1 MSETNKN
8 ILKSFLMIGQ
18 SNMAGR
24 GFLKEV
30 PLIYNHN
37 IKMLRNGNWQTMWE
51 PINYDRPN
59 AGIGLASSFAAA
71 WSLENPKNEIGLIPC
86 ADGGTSLDNWNVDGV
101 LFKNAVFQA
110 KLAQKTSKL
119 QGILWHQGE
128 NDCQPMNA
136 NNYCEKFSTIIK
148 TLREEL
154 EVPNI
159 PLIIGGLGDFLT
171 QGAYGE
177 HFESYIIVNE
187 ELEKFA
193 KNNPNCYFVTA
204 SGLNAN
210 PDGIHI
216 SAPSQRIFGIRY
228 FESFKTKQ
236 TILKPLENEE
246 EIIKTIYERPQTK
259 IERRGLLDMD
269 FITDKLS
276 LENYKTEVSKLK

>member
-1 MSETNKN
+1 
-8 ILKSFLMIGQ
+8 MIGQ

-59 AGIGLASSFAAA
+59 AGVGLASSFAAA
-71 WSLENPKNEIGLIPC
+71 WHLKNQNSEIGLIPC
-86 ADGGTSLDNWNVDGV
+86 ADGGTSLDDWNVDGV

-110 KLAQKTSKL
+110 KLAQKTSTLK
-119 QGILWHQGE
+119 GILWHQGE
-128 NDCQPMNA
+128 NDCQPANA
-136 NNYCEKFSTIIK
+136 KKYGEKFSVIIQ

-154 EVPNI
+154 GVPNI

-171 QGAYGE
+171 QGTYGAY
-177 HFESYIIVNE
+177 FESYSIVNE

-193 KNNPNCYFVTA
+193 NNNPNCYFVTA
-204 SGLNAN
+204 SGLTAN

-216 SAPSQRIFGIRY
+216 NAASQRVFGIRY
-228 FESFKTKQ
+228 FESFQTKQ
-236 TILKPLENEE
+236 TILKPLENEKE
-246 EIIKTIYERPQTK
+246 LIKAIYERPLTK
-259 IERRGLLDMD
+259 IENKALLDIKFSMGN
-269 FITDKLS
+269 LS
-276 LENYKTEVSKLK
+276 SENYTIEVSKLKED